1 METIVLGGGCFWCLE
16 ALFQLVDGV
25 DTVTNGYAGGTV
37 KNPSYEAVC
46 TGITGHAEVV
56 QISFN
61 SNNISLATILEIF
74 WGSHDPTTPNQQG
87 ADIGTQYRSV
97 VFYNNAAQNQIILE
111 SFVEAQKLWD
121 RPIVTEIAQL
131 DTFYPAEPYHQ
142 NYFTTNPEKAYCQ
155 IVINPKLAHFRQE
168 FKKYLK
174 DDD

>member
-16 ALFQLVDGV
+16 ALFQLVRGV
-25 DTVTNGYAGGTV
+25 DSVTNGYAGGSG

-46 TGITGHAEVV
+46 SGTTGHAEVV
-56 QISFN
+56 QISFD
-61 SNNISLATILEIF
+61 SSVISLATILEIF

-97 VFYNNAAQNQIILE
+97 VFYNNVAQNQTILE

-121 RPIVTEIAQL
+121 SPIVTEIAQL
-131 DTFYPAEPYHQ
+131 DTFYPAESYHQ
-142 NYFTTNPEKAYCQ
+142 DYFATNPEKAYCQ

-174 DDD
+174 NDN